1 MNKIPWYKTVSKDHE
16 LKVKKLTNQGELKV
30 KMLNQ
35 TPEISE
41 DVDKTPIDLN
51 VAFWFFTK
59 SRFAL
64 KCTGQKTSLGN
75 DCTTASL
82 GHEDTRERAT

>member
-1 MNKIPWYKTVSKDHE
+1 MRPDYGSRIKDHE

-51 VAFWFFTK
+51 VAF
-59 SRFAL
+59 
-64 KCTGQKTSLGN
+64 
-75 DCTTASL
+75 
-82 GHEDTRERAT
+82 